1 MSQIA
6 AITFATFNAATR
18 LIELEESVMRHNRVH
33 ALACFVLGASLGS
46 ATAAEIREVNKVVPQ
61 TSPLA
66 EIAQGRSPEAS
77 VAGLLELDT
86 SSSLKALPNR
96 SGATLRLEQQHN
108 GIPVWGQQIVA
119 ERSADGTRI
128 VAISGTA
135 AYDLGPALTAKIT
148 KQQALQKAK
157 EIVLSSAPTLRA
169 SSYENEEADLV
180 YLVQKKGEVRLV
192 YRTSFFTTVRDGT
205 AGPRP
210 TRPVLFIDAITGE
223 TVSSYENLQHAQ
235 RGTGPGGN
243 AKTGQYTYGSETVP
257 PFEVSEQGSIC
268 EMDSPDVFTEH
279 MNYSVEGTNKPFAFR
294 CYNNAGDNINGAFS
308 PLNDA
313 QFFGQVV
320 VDMYRDWYGVSPLKQ
335 KLHLRVHFSRNEDT
349 AFWNGSSM
357 TFGDGKAMFYP
368 LVGLDVVAH
377 EVSHGFT
384 EQNSNLEYQYQSGGM
399 NESFS
404 DMAGEAA
411 ESYYFQK
418 YGNTFGRS
426 GSDLTVGA
434 DVTKKAGTSLRYMCD
449 PPQDGYSIDHVSK
462 YSDRLDVH
470 HSSGIYNKVFCILKR
485 SGWDIRKAFHTFVV
499 ANQDYWTLNA
509 TFQNGAEGVL
519 RAADKLKYETKDV
532 VFAFDQVG
540 ISCAMAASRGEDKPR
555 WVCDSDRTAAGSVN

>member
-1 MSQIA
+1 M
-6 AITFATFNAATR
+6 
-18 LIELEESVMRHNRVH
+18 L
-33 ALACFVLGASLGS
+33 
-46 ATAAEIREVNKVVPQ
+46 
-61 TSPLA
+61 
-66 EIAQGRSPEAS
+66 
-77 VAGLLELDT
+77 
-86 SSSLKALPNR
+86 SSS
-96 SGATLRLEQQHN
+96 
-108 GIPVWGQQIVA
+108 
-119 ERSADGTRI
+119 
-128 VAISGTA
+128 
-135 AYDLGPALTAKIT
+135 
-148 KQQALQKAK
+148 
-157 EIVLSSAPTLRA
+157 PTLRG

-180 YLVQKKGEVRLV
+180 YLVQKNREVRLV

-235 RGTGPGGN
+235 KGTGPGGN

-268 EMDSPDVFTEH
+268 QMDSPYVFTEH
-279 MNYSVEGTNKPFAFR
+279 MNFSDKGTNKPFAFR
-294 CYNNAGDNINGAFS
+294 CYNNAGDHINGAFS

-320 VDMYRDWYGVSPLKQ
+320 VDMYKDWYGVSPLKQ
-335 KLHLRVHFSRNEDT
+335 KLHMRVHYSSNQDN
-349 AFWNGSSM
+349 AFWNGSST
-357 TFGDGKAMFYP
+357 TFGDGHTMFYP

-384 EQNSNLEYQYQSGGM
+384 EQNSKLEYQNQPGGM

-418 YGNTFGRS
+418 YGDTFGRS

-434 DVTKKAGTSLRYMCD
+434 DVTQKAGASLRYMCD
-449 PPQDGYSIDHVSK
+449 PPQDGASIDHVSK
-462 YSDRLDVH
+462 YYDGLDVH
-470 HSSGIYNKVFCILKR
+470 YSSGIYNKVFCILSKR
-485 SGWDIRKAFHTFVV
+485 SGWDIRKAFHTFVI

-519 RAADKLKYETKDV
+519 RAADRLKYQTKDV
-532 VFAFDQVG
+532 VIAFDQVG
-540 ISCAMAASRGEDKPR
+540 ISCAMAASQDAGMLLPDKPR
-555 WVCDSDRTAAGSVN
+555 WVCVSGRAAAGSVN